1 MSLHISP
8 DTRRRAEQN
17 NLTANQLAQRVNSL
31 GAPLTD
37 LQLRFFWELV
47 VNQQQICA
55 SILNLIADNQGHPR
69 R

>member
-8 DTRRRAEQN
+8 DTRMQAERN
-17 NLTANQLAQRVNSL
+17 NLTANQLIQRLNSS
-31 GAPLTD
+31 GAPFTD
-37 LQLRFFWELV
+37 LQLRFLYELV

-55 SILNLIADNQGHPR
+55 SILNIIADNQGQPR